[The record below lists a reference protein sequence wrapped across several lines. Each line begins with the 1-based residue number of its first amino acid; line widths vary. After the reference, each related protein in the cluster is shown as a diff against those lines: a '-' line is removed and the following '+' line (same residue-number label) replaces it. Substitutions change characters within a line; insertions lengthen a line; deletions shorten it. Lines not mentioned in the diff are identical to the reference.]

1 MAGISFA
8 RGRGSGGRDHVD
20 LRVIER
26 GDIEHGAVDGGAI
39 DRGVAMVELALILPV
54 LVMLLVGIIEFGRA
68 FNWQVSIQGA
78 AREGASALA
87 LGESSGDVETAVN
100 GSAGAA
106 SVTGIDQ
113 SPCPSGTSSS
123 STSYAT
129 VTVHADFTFGI
140 PFVDLGTKT
149 LSASASMRC
158 GL

>member
-8 RGRGSGGRDHVD
+8 RGRGSDGRDHVD
-20 LRVIER
+20 PGTIQR
-26 GDIEHGAVDGGAI
+26 GAVEVDVIHRDVI

-54 LVMLLVGIIEFGRA
+54 LILLLVGIIDFGRA

-78 AREGASALA
+78 AREGARALA

-106 SVTGIDQ
+106 TVTAIDQ
-113 SPCPSGTSSS
+113 SPCPSGSSSS